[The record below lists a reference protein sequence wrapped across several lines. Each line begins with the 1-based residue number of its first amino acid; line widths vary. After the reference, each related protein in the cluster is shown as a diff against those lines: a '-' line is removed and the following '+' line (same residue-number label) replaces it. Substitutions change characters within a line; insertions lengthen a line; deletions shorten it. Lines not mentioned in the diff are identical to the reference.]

1 MDSGATMAAPHIRAF
16 FDEATKTVT
25 YLVWDP
31 ATRRGVVIDAVRDFD
46 AASGA
51 VGSRSVDAVLEAAA
65 AEGVQVEWALETHVH
80 ADHLSG
86 APLVK
91 ARTGAKIAIGAR
103 VCEVH
108 AAFGPMFGI
117 APSTDCA
124 DFDRLLA
131 DGDRLLVGEMI
142 IEVLHVPGHTP
153 ADVAYRIGDAAFVG
167 DTLFMPDFGTA
178 RTDFPGG
185 CAHQLFRSIR
195 RLLDLPPETRL
206 FLCHDYKAP
215 GRDQYAWETTV
226 AAQRAANKHVHDG
239 VSEDDFVAMRE
250 ARDAQ
255 LPAPALLMPAI
266 QCNIRAGRLPPA
278 DAAGVHYLQIPVS
291 LAPGAAPDAL
301 TE

>member
-1 MDSGATMAAPHIRAF
+1 MTQPHIRAF
-16 FDEATKTVT
+16 FDEPTKTVT

-31 ATRRGVVIDAVRDFD
+31 ATLCGVVIDAVRDFD

-51 VGSRSVDAVLEAAA
+51 VGSRSVDAVLAAAA
-65 AEGVQVEWALETHVH
+65 AEGVRVEWALETHVH

-86 APLVK
+86 APLVR
-91 ARTGAKIAIGAR
+91 ARTGAKIAIGEQ
-103 VCEVH
+103 VCDVQ
-108 AAFGPMFGI
+108 AAFGPMFDIEPEACGE
-117 APSTDCA
+117 T
-124 DFDRLLA
+124 FDRLLA
-131 DGDRLLVGEMI
+131 DGDRLTVGEMVI
-142 IEVLHVPGHTP
+142 DVLHVPGHTP
-153 ADVAYRIGDAAFVG
+153 ADVAYLIGDAAFVG

-185 CAHQLFRSIR
+185 CAHQLYRSIR

-215 GRDQYAWETTV
+215 GRDHFAWETTV
-226 AAQRAANKHVHDG
+226 AAQRAGNKHVHEG
-239 VSEDDFVAMRE
+239 VSEDEFVAMRQ

-278 DAAGVHYLQIPVS
+278 DAERMRHLRIPLSLQ
-291 LAPGAAPDAL
+291 PGASPDAL
-301 TE
+301 D